1 MMEFIETRV
10 GKMLNEIKLAYL
22 SGVHV
27 IYIPTRDKELINELV
42 FGEECIGAVI
52 PRMSSNNGTIL
63 KDANQGRESQN
74 IENYS
79 WNRPFNA
86 NNHIWNKQGVPE
98 LFVYIGTNTH
108 HKHNSHSSWLS
119 PCILDSTQTEKR
131 SVKDCVLEI
140 LDDIVNIKK
149 VNKDKDQYLDSAIRK
164 RLSRSLIIV
173 NTPDEEPVPADIEP
187 YAKTV
192 RVPPLSDEEI
202 RELILEDLTKYGILS
217 NNELLDKMI
226 VEMRG
231 FNPRKIK
238 TTTRLLI
245 YTGLIPAPKDE
256 NGKYML
262 GDITKYIRKEK
273 EEQLKNVAGL
283 KWEEVTEDTP
293 EAIGMGNITKWLKG
307 YVNVFSDIRQAER
320 NHIDIPKGILIT
332 GIPGSGK
339 SLMAKTVAKKLDLP
353 LISLDMGAMQSSFH
367 GESEQNMIRALKK
380 AEELSPAVLWVDEIE
395 KAFSGSSSDAGEGD
409 SGVAKRLFGKF
420 LTWMQEKKA
429 ACFVFATAN
438 DITRLPPELFRSERF
453 DRKFFSFLPN
463 IEECSKMLASQ
474 VRQANEKYVETLTKC
489 TNEEKRYMAGR
500 LFALE
505 LEYEATWSDIIQES
519 CALNSLYS
527 RIWFTEQARVS
538 EAELKQYPSL
548 EPFRLAYGCTTLDK
562 GFLAPQKIQIFTG
575 ADIATILKE
584 IKRQILNENQN
595 REYAYEDI
603 KFTKKDVEMK
613 AKDVFMHHKSYGETN
628 IKDIVSCY
636 LNLHKNQFEPA
647 SKSCLIS
654 LEEYNEDKKRYEPQK
669 TSNGGCNYNDMV
681 YRKLVAAI
689 NYYSLKFY
697 REGKK

>member
-1 MMEFIETRV
+1 MEFIETRV

-108 HKHNSHSSWLS
+108 HKHNGHSSWLS
-119 PCILDSTQTEKR
+119 PCILDSTQTTEKR

-140 LDDIVNIKK
+140 LYDIVNIKM

-202 RELILEDLTKYGILS
+202 RELILEDLTKHGILS

-245 YTGLIPAPKDE
+245 YKGLIPAPKDK

-293 EAIGMGNITKWLKG
+293 EAIGMGNITKWLAG

-353 LISLDMGAMQSSFH
+353 LISLDMGAMQSSLH

-380 AEELSPAVLWVDEIE
+380 AEELSPAILWVDEIE

-453 DRKFFSFLPN
+453 DRKFYSFLPN
-463 IEECSKMLASQ
+463 LKECSEMLASQ
-474 VRQANEKYVETLTKC
+474 VKQANKKYVETLSKC
-489 TNEEKRYMAGR
+489 TPEEMRDMAGS
-500 LFALE
+500 LFAPE
-505 LEYEATWSDIIQES
+505 LENEATWSKIIEDS
-519 CALNSLYS
+519 CDLNKYFFMINFNEWS
-527 RIWFTEQARVS
+527 RVS
-538 EAELKQYPSL
+538 EDELKQYPSL
-548 EPFRLAYGCTTLDK
+548 KPFQWAYGCRRLDD
-562 GFLAPQKIQIFTG
+562 GFFAPQKIKIFTG
-575 ADIATILKE
+575 ADIAAILKE
-584 IKRQILNENQN
+584 IKRQILIEKAN
-595 REYAYEDI
+595 RTYDSKDI
-603 KFTKKDVEMK
+603 KFTLEDVERK
-613 AKDVFMHHKSYGETN
+613 SKSVIQKHKSYGETN

-636 LNLHKNQFEPA
+636 LNLQKNQFEPA
-647 SKSCLIS
+647 SESCLIS
-654 LEEYNEDKKRYEPQK
+654 LENYNEDKVRYEPENSSQGTK
-669 TSNGGCNYNDMV
+669 DYDPIV

-689 NYYSLKFY
+689 NYYALKLY
-697 REGKK
+697 REGKR

>member
-1 MMEFIETRV
+1 MMDFTETQI

-27 IYIPTRDKELINELV
+27 IYIPTPDKELINVL
-42 FGEECIGAVI
+42 FLGEEGSGVVV
-52 PRMSSNNGTIL
+52 PRMRIDAKTVL
-63 KDANQGRESQN
+63 ACKDASERPEYDNYNWNLPFKDGR
-74 IENYS
+74 
-79 WNRPFNA
+79 
-86 NNHIWNKQGVPE
+86 NNVLDQQHIPE
-98 LFVYIGTNTH
+98 LFLFVGVHPSDN
-108 HKHNSHSSWLS
+108 NSSSWMFPFIS
-119 PCILDSTQTEKR
+119 DNDNKKKR
-131 SVKDCVLEI
+131 SITDCVLEI
-140 LDDIVNIKK
+140 LDYILNIKQ
-149 VNKDKDQYLDSAIRK
+149 VINKNTNGYVDPDLRK

-173 NTPDEEPVPADIEP
+173 NTPNEEPVPADIEP

-202 RELILEDLTKYGILS
+202 RELILEDLTKHGILS
-217 NNELLDKMI
+217 NNVLLDKMI

-293 EAIGMGNITKWLKG
+293 EAIGMGNITKWLDG

-453 DRKFFSFLPN
+453 DRKFYSFLPN
-463 IEECSKMLASQ
+463 LKECSEMLASQ
-474 VRQANEKYVETLTKC
+474 VKQANKKYVETLSKC
-489 TNEEKRYMAGR
+489 TEEEKRYMAGR
-500 LFALE
+500 LFDLE
-505 LEYEATWSDIIQES
+505 LENEGTWSGIIRKS
-519 CALNSLYS
+519 CDLYEFYKHIS
-527 RIWFTEQARVS
+527 FAEWSRVS

-548 EPFRLAYGCTTLDK
+548 EPFKLAYGCRRLDN

-575 ADIATILKE
+575 ADIAAILKE
-584 IKRQILNENQN
+584 IKRQILIKNKK
-595 REYAYEDI
+595 RTYDSKDI
-603 KFTKKDVEMK
+603 KFTLDDVKSISESVIQK
-613 AKDVFMHHKSYGETN
+613 HKSYGETN

-636 LNLHKNQFEPA
+636 LNLQKNQFEPA
-647 SKSCLIS
+647 SESCLIS
-654 LEEYNEDKKRYEPQK
+654 LENYNEDKVRYEPENRSQG
-669 TSNGGCNYNDMV
+669 TEDYDPIV

-689 NYYSLKFY
+689 NYYALKFY

>member
-1 MMEFIETRV
+1 MEFIETRV

-108 HKHNSHSSWLS
+108 HKHNGHSSWLS

-202 RELILEDLTKYGILS
+202 RELILEDLTKHGILS
-217 NNELLDKMI
+217 NNVLLDKMI

-231 FNPRKIK
+231 FSPRRIK

-245 YTGLIPAPKDE
+245 YKGI
-256 NGKYML
+256 
-262 GDITKYIRKEK
+262 ITEAQDKNAEHLVKEVTRDIRKEK
-273 EEQLKNVAGL
+273 EEELRNTAGL
-283 KWEEVTEDTP
+283 NWEEVNNDTP
-293 EAIGMGNITKWLKG
+293 EAIGMNNIKAWLEG
-307 YVNVFSDIRQAER
+307 YVNVFDDIRKAER
-320 NHIDIPKGILIT
+320 NNIDIPKGILIT

-339 SLMAKTVAKKLDLP
+339 SLMAKNAAKTLGLP

-380 AEELSPAVLWVDEIE
+380 AEELSPVILWIDEIE
-395 KAFSGSSSDAGEGD
+395 KAFSGSSADAGEGD
-409 SGVAKRLFGKF
+409 SGVTKRLFGKF

-453 DRKFFSFLPN
+453 DRKFYSFLPTL
-463 IEECSKMLASQ
+463 EECSEMFASQ
-474 VRQANEKYVETLTKC
+474 VRQANKKYDETLAKC
-489 TNEEKRYMAGR
+489 TNEEKRYMAGK
-500 LFALE
+500 LFDSE
-505 LEYEATWSDIIQES
+505 LEEETTWNKIIEES
-519 CALNSLYS
+519 CNRDYFYFS
-527 RIWFTEQARVS
+527 EHARVS

-548 EPFRLAYGCTTLDK
+548 EPFKLAFGCQTIYKD
-562 GFLAPQKIQIFTG
+562 FVIPQKIKIFTG
-575 ADIATILKE
+575 ADIAAILKE
-584 IKRQILNENQN
+584 IKRKIIQDNLN
-595 REYAYEDI
+595 REYTPEYS
-603 KFTKKDVEMK
+603 KFTKEDVNRT
-613 AKDVFMHHKSYGETN
+613 ARVVFTEHKSYGETN

-636 LNLHKNQFEPA
+636 LNLHKNQFAPA
-647 SKSCLIS
+647 SDKNLIS
-654 LEEYNEDKKRYEPQK
+654 LDEYNADRILYEPQK
-669 TSNGGCNYNDMV
+669 DTSKERHYNTVV
-681 YRKLVAAI
+681 YQKLVTAI
-689 NYYSLKFY
+689 NYYALKFY
-697 REGKK
+697 KEGKR